1 MRRTIKKGED
11 YISKYATDESNK
23 TVMKSQ
29 KAPKIRRS
37 RPASSVMSRSS
48 CRSSTVSRRPKTASG
63 QKKTNQQDRLKTD
76 KNYLKKLSEG
86 LPTNGPEDA
95 IGKMVSKK
103 AGQTVDFLNNR
114 NQFWKQVQVK

>member
-1 MRRTIKKGED
+1 MIKKEED

-29 KAPKIRRS
+29 KAPKITRS
-37 RPASSVMSRSS
+37 RPVSSVMSRSS
-48 CRSSTVSRRPKTASG
+48 CRSSTRPKTASG

-76 KNYLKKLSEG
+76 KDYLKKLSEG
-86 LPTNGPEDA
+86 LLTKGPDDT
-95 IGKMVSKK
+95 IGKMISKK